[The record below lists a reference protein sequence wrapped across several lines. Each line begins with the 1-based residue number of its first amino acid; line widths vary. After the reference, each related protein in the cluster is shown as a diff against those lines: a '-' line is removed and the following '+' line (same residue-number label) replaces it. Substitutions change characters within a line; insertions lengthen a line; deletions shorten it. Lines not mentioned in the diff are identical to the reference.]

1 MEEKITAKLQ
11 YFVIIGKTKLREKF
25 LAMLLENGAHSIDTI
40 YGRGSVGKS
49 ILAQAFGLDSEQKKV
64 IISCLLP
71 TENAK
76 KVISILYDEFHFNK
90 ANTGVAFGVPIQK
103 LSI

>member
-1 MEEKITAKLQ
+1 MEEKVISGLQ
-11 YFVIIGKTKLREKF
+11 YFVIIGNTKLREKF
-25 LAMLLENGAHSIDTI
+25 SALLIKNGAHSINTI

-49 ILAQAFGLDSEQKKV
+49 ILAQAFGLDSDQKKA

-76 KVISILYDEFHFNK
+76 AVISVLYEEYNFNK
-90 ANTGVAFGVPIQK
+90 ANTGIAFSVPIQK
-103 LSI
+103 LLF

>member
-1 MEEKITAKLQ
+1 MEEKITSGLQ
-11 YFVIIGKTKLREKF
+11 YFVIIGSTKLREKF
-25 LAMLLENGAHSIDTI
+25 SAMLIENGAHSIDTV

-49 ILAQAFGLDSEQKKV
+49 IFAQAFGLDSEHKKV

-76 KVISILYDEFHFNK
+76 KVIGILYDEFHFNK

-103 LSI
+103 LIF